1 LVQDPLLTVAYWL
14 HMAATVVW
22 IGGLFYYAVILIPV
36 IADTE
41 DVRIFSG
48 VLERLRRRF
57 NPIAWLSLGVLIV
70 TGLMQMAGSPQY
82 QGFLVIEDRWSLS
95 IFLKHLAILL
105 MVVLAAYQ
113 TWVIQPRLTRQLL
126 LEKKRGHGTS
136 EARNHEM
143 THTIRLTRINLVLG
157 LIVLALT
164 AIARTA

>member
-1 LVQDPLLTVAYWL
+1 MQDLLLTVAYWL
-14 HMAATVVW
+14 HMAATVMW

-36 IADTE
+36 IVDTE
-41 DVRIFSG
+41 DIRIFSG

-57 NPIAWLSLGVLIV
+57 NPIAWLSLGILVV
-70 TGLMQMAGSPQY
+70 TGLMQMAGAPQY

-95 IFLKHLAILL
+95 IFLKHLAIVL
-105 MVVLAAYQ
+105 MVALAAYQ

-126 LEKKRGHGTS
+126 VEKQRGQETA
-136 EARNHEM
+136 EARDQAIKQ
-143 THTIRLTRINLVLG
+143 TLKLTRINLVLG